1 MADPTNHNQAGEV
14 APSTVDK
21 QAPSVAEEH
30 APSTDSPEA
39 TDIPTANAPD
49 PKAANPEDNPNAA
62 KPAAV
67 PPKREKPAAAKA
79 AKGEKPAA
87 ADDATEEKP
96 AAAAK
101 AAKGEKPAAA
111 DDATEEKPAAAAK
124 AAKGEKPAA
133 ADDATGEKPAAAKAA
148 KKEKPPAVENKP
160 FVEFIEQDYL
170 PALQKAIAQ
179 KGVQDLQVSFA
190 KQKVPITGFE
200 SAEEC
205 WQIIGSWSEIG
216 KRQFN
221 LYFPEED
228 IQGKK
233 GFSCNEGKKP
243 STLESFLIDER
254 KITLDL
260 LVYGLVQRLDGQKWL
275 GRN

>member
-1 MADPTNHNQAGEV
+1 MADQTNHNQAGEV

-21 QAPSVAEEH
+21 QAPSVAEEN

-39 TDIPTANAPD
+39 TDLPTANTPD
-49 PKAANPEDNPNAA
+49 SNAA
-62 KPAAV
+62 KPTAT
-67 PPKREKPAAAKA
+67 PPKREKPAAKA
-79 AKGEKPAA
+79 AVGEKPAA
-87 ADDATEEKP
+87 AATEEKP
-96 AAAAK
+96 
-101 AAKGEKPAAA
+101 P
-111 DDATEEKPAAAAK
+111 
-124 AAKGEKPAA
+124 
-133 ADDATGEKPAAAKAA
+133 AAKAA
-148 KKEKPPAVENKP
+148 KKEKAPAVEDKP

-179 KGVQDLQVSFA
+179 QGVQDLQVSFA
-190 KQKVPITGFE
+190 KQKLPITGFE

-205 WQIIGSWSEIG
+205 WQIIGTWKETG
-216 KRQFN
+216 ARQFN

-260 LVYGLVQRLDGQKWL
+260 LVFGLVQRLDGQKWL
-275 GRN
+275 GIN

>member
-39 TDIPTANAPD
+39 TDLPTANAPD

-62 KPAAV
+62 S
-67 PPKREKPAAAKA
+67 PKREKPAAA
-79 AKGEKPAA
+79 
-87 ADDATEEKP
+87 ATEEKP
-96 AAAAK
+96 A
-101 AAKGEKPAAA
+101 G
-111 DDATEEKPAAAAK
+111 
-124 AAKGEKPAA
+124 
-133 ADDATGEKPAAAKAA
+133 AAKAA
-148 KKEKPPAVENKP
+148 KKEKAPSVEDKP

-179 KGVQDLQVSFA
+179 EGVQDLQVSFA

-205 WQIIGSWSEIG
+205 WQIIGSWKETG
-216 KRQFN
+216 LRQFN

-260 LVYGLVQRLDGQKWL
+260 LVFGLVQRLDGQKWL
-275 GRN
+275 GIN

>member
-14 APSTVDK
+14 APSTVDQ

-39 TDIPTANAPD
+39 TDLPTANAPD

-62 KPAAV
+62 KPAAASS
-67 PPKREKPAAAKA
+67 KREKPAAA
-79 AKGEKPAA
+79 
-87 ADDATEEKP
+87 ATGEKP

-101 AAKGEKPAAA
+101 AAK
-111 DDATEEKPAAAAK
+111 
-124 AAKGEKPAA
+124 
-133 ADDATGEKPAAAKAA
+133 
-148 KKEKPPAVENKP
+148 KEKAPSVEDKP
-160 FVEFIEQDYL
+160 FIEFIEQDYL

-179 KGVQDLQVSFA
+179 QGVQDLQVSFA

-205 WQIIGSWSEIG
+205 WQIIGSWKETG
-216 KRQFN
+216 LRQFN

-260 LVYGLVQRLDGQKWL
+260 LVFGLVQRLDGQKWL
-275 GRN
+275 GIN

>member
-1 MADPTNHNQAGEV
+1 MADETNHNQAGEI

-30 APSTDSPEA
+30 APSTDSPET

-67 PPKREKPAAAKA
+67 PPKREKPAAAAKA
-79 AKGEKPAA
+79 AAGEKPAA
-87 ADDATEEKP
+87 AAATGEKP

-101 AAKGEKPAAA
+101 AAK
-111 DDATEEKPAAAAK
+111 
-124 AAKGEKPAA
+124 
-133 ADDATGEKPAAAKAA
+133 
-148 KKEKPPAVENKP
+148 KEKAPAVEDKP

-190 KQKVPITGFE
+190 KHKVPITGFE

-205 WQIIGSWSEIG
+205 WQIIGSWKETG
-216 KRQFN
+216 RRQFN

-254 KITLDL
+254 RITLDL

-275 GRN
+275 GLN

>member
-1 MADPTNHNQAGEV
+1 MADETNHNQAGEV

-39 TDIPTANAPD
+39 TDIPTANTPD

-79 AKGEKPAA
+79 ATAEKAT
-87 ADDATEEKP
+87 DATAEKP

-101 AAKGEKPAAA
+101 AAK
-111 DDATEEKPAAAAK
+111 
-124 AAKGEKPAA
+124 
-133 ADDATGEKPAAAKAA
+133 
-148 KKEKPPAVENKP
+148 KEKAPSVEDKP

-179 KGVQDLQVSFA
+179 QGVQDLQVSFA

-233 GFSCNEGKKP
+233 GFSCNEGKNP

-260 LVYGLVQRLDGQKWL
+260 LVYGLVQRLGGQKWL

>member
-14 APSTVDK
+14 APNTADK
-21 QAPSVAEEH
+21 QVPT
-30 APSTDSPEA
+30 TDSPEA

-62 KPAAV
+62 KP
-67 PPKREKPAAAKA
+67 PKREKPAAAV
-79 AKGEKPAA
+79 GEKPAA
-87 ADDATEEKP
+87 DATE
-96 AAAAK
+96 
-101 AAKGEKPAAA
+101 
-111 DDATEEKPAAAAK
+111 
-124 AAKGEKPAA
+124 
-133 ADDATGEKPAAAKAA
+133 EKPAAAKAA
-148 KKEKPPAVENKP
+148 KKEKAPSVEDKP
-160 FVEFIEQDYL
+160 FVQFIEQDYL

-216 KRQFN
+216 QRQFN

-254 KITLDL
+254 RITLDL
-260 LVYGLVQRLDGQKWL
+260 LVFGLVQRLDGQKWL

>member
-1 MADPTNHNQAGEV
+1 MADQTNHNQAGEV

-21 QAPSVAEEH
+21 QAPSVAEEN

-39 TDIPTANAPD
+39 TNLPTANAPD
-49 PKAANPEDNPNAA
+49 PNAA
-62 KPAAV
+62 KPTAT
-67 PPKREKPAAAKA
+67 PPKREKPAAAAKA
-79 AKGEKPAA
+79 AVGEKPAA
-87 ADDATEEKP
+87 AAEEKP
-96 AAAAK
+96 
-101 AAKGEKPAAA
+101 
-111 DDATEEKPAAAAK
+111 
-124 AAKGEKPAA
+124 
-133 ADDATGEKPAAAKAA
+133 AAKAA
-148 KKEKPPAVENKP
+148 KKEKAPSVEDKP

-190 KQKVPITGFE
+190 KQKLPITGFE

-205 WQIIGSWSEIG
+205 WQIIGSWKETG
-216 KRQFN
+216 ARQFN

-260 LVYGLVQRLDGQKWL
+260 LVFGLVQRLDGQKWL
-275 GRN
+275 GIN

>member
-62 KPAAV
+62 KPAAAS
-67 PPKREKPAAAKA
+67 PKREKPAAAAKGAAGEKA
-79 AKGEKPAA
+79 APTGEKPAA
-87 ADDATEEKP
+87 GEKAAPTGEKP

-101 AAKGEKPAAA
+101 AAK
-111 DDATEEKPAAAAK
+111 
-124 AAKGEKPAA
+124 
-133 ADDATGEKPAAAKAA
+133 
-148 KKEKPPAVENKP
+148 KEKAPAVEDKP

-179 KGVQDLQVSFA
+179 QGVQDLQVSFA

-254 KITLDL
+254 RVTLDL
-260 LVYGLVQRLDGQKWL
+260 LVYGLVQRLGGQKWL
-275 GRN
+275 GIN

>member
-62 KPAAV
+62 ETDAAS
-67 PPKREKPAAAKA
+67 P
-79 AKGEKPAA
+79 KGEKPAA
-87 ADDATEEKP
+87 AKV
-96 AAAAK
+96 
-101 AAKGEKPAAA
+101 
-111 DDATEEKPAAAAK
+111 
-124 AAKGEKPAA
+124 
-133 ADDATGEKPAAAKAA
+133 A
-148 KKEKPPAVENKP
+148 KKEKAPAVEDKP
-160 FVEFIEQDYL
+160 FVEFIQQDYL

-179 KGVQDLQVSFA
+179 QGVQDLQVSFA
-190 KQKVPITGFE
+190 KQKVLITGFE

-216 KRQFN
+216 RRQFN
-221 LYFPEED
+221 LYFPEEN

-254 KITLDL
+254 KTTLDL
-260 LVYGLVQRLDGQKWL
+260 LVFGLVQRLDGQKWL

>member
-30 APSTDSPEA
+30 APSTDSSEA

-62 KPAAV
+62 KPAAAS
-67 PPKREKPAAAKA
+67 PKR
-79 AKGEKPAA
+79 
-87 ADDATEEKP
+87 EKP

-101 AAKGEKPAAA
+101 AAKAEKPAD
-111 DDATEEKPAAAAK
+111 DDATEEKPAAK
-124 AAKGEKPAA
+124 AP
-133 ADDATGEKPAAAKAA
+133 
-148 KKEKPPAVENKP
+148 KKEKAPAVENKP

-179 KGVQDLQVSFA
+179 KGVKDLQVSFA
-190 KQKVPITGFE
+190 KQKMPITGFE

-221 LYFPEED
+221 LYFPDED

>member
-39 TDIPTANAPD
+39 TDLPTANAPD
-49 PKAANPEDNPNAA
+49 PKPANPETNPNAA
-62 KPAAV
+62 KPTAT
-67 PPKREKPAAAKA
+67 PPKREKPAAAV
-79 AKGEKPAA
+79 GEKPAA
-87 ADDATEEKP
+87 DATEEKP

-101 AAKGEKPAAA
+101 AAK
-111 DDATEEKPAAAAK
+111 
-124 AAKGEKPAA
+124 
-133 ADDATGEKPAAAKAA
+133 
-148 KKEKPPAVENKP
+148 KEKAPSVEDKP

-179 KGVQDLQVSFA
+179 EGVQDLQVSFA

-205 WQIIGSWSEIG
+205 WQIVGSWKETG
-216 KRQFN
+216 LRQFN

-260 LVYGLVQRLDGQKWL
+260 LVFGLVQRLDGQKWL
-275 GRN
+275 GIN

>member
-30 APSTDSPEA
+30 APSTDSSEA

-49 PKAANPEDNPNAA
+49 PEAANPEDNPNAA
-62 KPAAV
+62 KPAAAS
-67 PPKREKPAAAKA
+67 PKREKPAAAKA
-79 AKGEKPAA
+79 AKAEKP

-96 AAAAK
+96 AAK
-101 AAKGEKPAAA
+101 AP
-111 DDATEEKPAAAAK
+111 
-124 AAKGEKPAA
+124 
-133 ADDATGEKPAAAKAA
+133 
-148 KKEKPPAVENKP
+148 KKEKAPAVENKP

-179 KGVQDLQVSFA
+179 KGVKDLQVSFA
-190 KQKVPITGFE
+190 KQKMPITGFE

-221 LYFPEED
+221 LYFPDED

>member
-1 MADPTNHNQAGEV
+1 MAEEPNQNEAPEE
-14 APSTVDK
+14 APS
-21 QAPSVAEEH
+21 
-30 APSTDSPEA
+30 
-39 TDIPTANAPD
+39 
-49 PKAANPEDNPNAA
+49 
-62 KPAAV
+62 
-67 PPKREKPAAAKA
+67 
-79 AKGEKPAA
+79 
-87 ADDATEEKP
+87 KP

-101 AAKGEKPAAA
+101 AAK
-111 DDATEEKPAAAAK
+111 
-124 AAKGEKPAA
+124 
-133 ADDATGEKPAAAKAA
+133 
-148 KKEKPPAVENKP
+148 KEKAPSVEDKP

-179 KGVQDLQVSFA
+179 QGVQDLKVAFA
-190 KQKVPITGFE
+190 KQKVPIKGFE
-200 SAEEC
+200 SAAES
-205 WQIIGSWSEIG
+205 WQIIGSLQNG
-216 KRQFN
+216 LYNFN

-260 LVYGLVQRLDGQKWL
+260 LVYGLVQRLNGQKWL

>member
-67 PPKREKPAAAKA
+67 PPKREKPAAAAKA
-79 AKGEKPAA
+79 AKGEKPA

-96 AAAAK
+96 AAAK
-101 AAKGEKPAAA
+101 AAKGEKPAAD
-111 DDATEEKPAAAAK
+111 DDATE
-124 AAKGEKPAA
+124 
-133 ADDATGEKPAAAKAA
+133 EKPAAAKAA
-148 KKEKPPAVENKP
+148 KKEKAPAIENKP

-243 STLESFLIDER
+243 STFESFLIDER